1 MAFSSDVAL
10 LLKSIIINIDGN
22 EEKKLLI
29 LLKKGQFFCN
39 VCNVELRHANILQH
53 FEGAKHIRKERKLTI
68 SKCNDVTEVQTIDTK
83 RKTNDAFSMT
93 SSNDNSMPALNFVQN
108 MKQDAIIDSYDTRS
122 FPCNLTKSTQTEPT
136 KELNEPNL
144 MLDENKSMDLAIA
157 HCSINRS
164 LVGGGQKIL
173 ILLNTKV
180 PKEIE
185 VHFCFPNS
193 NRVTQVIKP
202 KDITF
207 HHQIAMIFT
216 TQCLENQNA
225 KELVKA
231 QLYLYDPKSGSKSQP
246 MPFFFYTTNLNDK
259 IKENLK
265 DSLNNNVQCSERR
278 KTDEKTVTKAPESS
292 QKGRTHKSKENIEI
306 FQNKAL
312 EDAKTQHEGDN
323 NESEPNLLDY
333 DYDALLSSL
342 SDDNAESGNV
352 EKDESNT
359 GSKQKNL
366 KTIDF
371 DDLRQLFPDFI
382 SPNPVKAGT
391 HHVDPITTQNQQL
404 GCFMESRNTNEKTVK
419 KRQRTNEQNSSSTM
433 DLRTRHPK
441 QLRLQ

>member
-1 MAFSSDVAL
+1 M
-10 LLKSIIINIDGN
+10 G
-22 EEKKLLI
+22 
-29 LLKKGQFFCN
+29 
-39 VCNVELRHANILQH
+39 
-53 FEGAKHIRKERKLTI
+53 
-68 SKCNDVTEVQTIDTK
+68 
-83 RKTNDAFSMT
+83 
-93 SSNDNSMPALNFVQN
+93 
-108 MKQDAIIDSYDTRS
+108 
-122 FPCNLTKSTQTEPT
+122 
-136 KELNEPNL
+136 
-144 MLDENKSMDLAIA
+144 
-157 HCSINRS
+157 
-164 LVGGGQKIL
+164 
-173 ILLNTKV
+173 
-180 PKEIE
+180 
-185 VHFCFPNS
+185 
-193 NRVTQVIKP
+193 
-202 KDITF
+202 
-207 HHQIAMIFT
+207 

-246 MPFFFYTTNLNDK
+246 MPFFFYTNNLNDK

-265 DSLNNNVQCSERR
+265 DSLNNNVQRSERR